1 MPPEKL
7 KIMIV
12 DDHYLVRVGLTS
24 IIGLEQDMTVC
35 GEASSGE
42 QAVSLFAAKR
52 PDVTLMDV
60 RLPGMSG
67 IQATETIRG
76 QFADARII
84 VLSTYI
90 SDEEVYAAL
99 KVGAMA
105 YLVKSVAREELI
117 QAVRKAAAGRRHVP
131 ADLAARLA
139 DRMSRA
145 SLSGRELEV
154 LRLLVG
160 GKRNREIA
168 NALDITEGT
177 VKLHVS
183 SILGK
188 LGAVDR
194 TEAVTVALQRGLI
207 QLDR

>member
-1 MPPEKL
+1 MGDKL

-24 IIGLEQDMTVC
+24 IIGLEHDMMVC
-35 GEASSGE
+35 GEAASGE
-42 QAVSLFAAKR
+42 QAVTMYAARR

-67 IQATETIRG
+67 IAATEAIR
-76 QFADARII
+76 ADFPDAKII
-84 VLSTYI
+84 VVSTYI
-90 SDEEVYAAL
+90 NDEEVYAAL

-117 QAVRKAAAGRRHVP
+117 QAIRKAAAGRRHVP

-145 SLSGRELEV
+145 SLSGRELDV

-168 NALDITEGT
+168 SALDITEGT

>member
-1 MPPEKL
+1 MGEKL

-24 IIGLEQDMTVC
+24 IIGLEHDMIVC
-35 GEASSGE
+35 GEAQSGE
-42 QAVSLFAAKR
+42 QAVAMYAARR

-67 IQATETIRG
+67 IAATEAIR
-76 QFADARII
+76 ADFSDAKII
-84 VLSTYI
+84 VVSTYI
-90 SDEEVYAAL
+90 NDEEVYAAL

-117 QAVRKAAAGRRHVP
+117 QAIRKAAAGRRHVPADLAARPRRPAP

-145 SLSGRELEV
+145 SLSGRELDV

-168 NALDITEGT
+168 TALD
-177 VKLHVS
+177 
-183 SILGK
+183 
-188 LGAVDR
+188 
-194 TEAVTVALQRGLI
+194 
-207 QLDR
+207 

>member
-1 MPPEKL
+1 MADKL

-24 IIGLEQDMTVC
+24 IIGLEQDMTIC

-42 QAVSLFAAKR
+42 QAVSMFAAKR

-67 IQATETIRG
+67 IAATEAIR
-76 QFADARII
+76 ADYPEARVI

-145 SLSGRELEV
+145 SLSSRELDV

-207 QLDR
+207 SLDR

>member
-1 MPPEKL
+1 MGDKL

-24 IIGLEQDMTVC
+24 IIGLEHDMMVC
-35 GEASSGE
+35 GEAASGE
-42 QAVSLFAAKR
+42 QAVTMYAARR

-67 IQATETIRG
+67 IAATEAIR
-76 QFADARII
+76 ADFPDAKII
-84 VLSTYI
+84 VVSTYI

-117 QAVRKAAAGRRHVP
+117 QAIRKAAAGRRHVP

-145 SLSGRELEV
+145 SLSGRELDV

-168 NALDITEGT
+168 SALDITEGT

>member
-1 MPPEKL
+1 MGDKL

-24 IIGLEQDMTVC
+24 IIGLEHDMTVC
-35 GEASSGE
+35 GEAQSGE
-42 QAVSLFAAKR
+42 QAVAMYAARR

-67 IQATETIRG
+67 IAATGAIR
-76 QFADARII
+76 ADYPDAKII
-84 VLSTYI
+84 VVSTYI

-117 QAVRKAAAGRRHVP
+117 QAIRKAAAGRRHVP

-145 SLSGRELEV
+145 SLSGRELDV

-168 NALDITEGT
+168 TALDITEGT